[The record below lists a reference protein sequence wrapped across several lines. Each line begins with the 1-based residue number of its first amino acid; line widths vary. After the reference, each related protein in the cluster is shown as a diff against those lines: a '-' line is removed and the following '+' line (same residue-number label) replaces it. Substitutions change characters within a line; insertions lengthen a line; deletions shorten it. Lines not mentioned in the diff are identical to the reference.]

1 MSQCIIPEEYS
12 SSINPADVLQDD
24 NARGK
29 PRPWSLHKTEAEA
42 TAVALAWA
50 GQNAL
55 ADRVGNCAD
64 VLWFRHVDGRQQ
76 LQKGTF
82 CRVRICP
89 ICQWRRSLKL
99 GGQVRACT
107 EWIQARQAAAGHQPY
122 RFALLT
128 LTVPNVPAE
137 ALGATLSLFSKA
149 WDRMSKRA
157 EFKRAIRGYVRA
169 TEITYNQGRDDYHPH
184 LHVLLLVPKS
194 YFTSRIY
201 ITRAR
206 WLDLWRD
213 ATGNPDITQVWV
225 SRTAKEAENAP
236 EEAQNAVLG
245 HAIAEV
251 TKYTTK
257 PSAYLRGGLNI
268 DTQARV
274 ITTLQQVCAGR
285 RFVALGGLYRKA
297 AQALALD
304 DPETGDLVHCSD
316 PLAGESDA
324 GAELWPYTWYP
335 GPRLYLASRRR

>member
-12 SSINPADVLQDD
+12 STIDPADVLQDV
-24 NARGK
+24 NAKGK
-29 PRPWSLHKTEAEA
+29 PRPWVLHKLEAQA
-42 TAVALAWA
+42 TAIALAWG
-50 GQNAL
+50 GQPVL
-55 ADRVGNCAD
+55 ADRVGKCAD
-64 VLWFRHVDGRQQ
+64 VLWFRKVDGKPK

-107 EWIQARQAAAGHQPY
+107 DWIQDQQRAAGRNPY

-128 LTVPNVPAE
+128 LTVPNVPADQ
-137 ALGATLSLFSKA
+137 LGETLDKLSKA

-157 EFKRAIRGYVRA
+157 EFKRAVKGYVRA
-169 TEITYNQGRDDYHPH
+169 TEITYNQTRQDFHPH
-184 LHVLLLVPKS
+184 LHVLLMVQRS
-194 YFTSRIY
+194 YFTSRLY
-201 ITRAR
+201 ISQAR
-206 WLDLWRD
+206 WLELWRA
-213 ATGNPDITQVWV
+213 ATGDPTITEVWV

-236 EEAQNAVLG
+236 EEAQKAVLG

-257 PSAYLRGGLNI
+257 PSAYLRGGLDL
-268 DTQARV
+268 DTQAQV
-274 ITTLQQVCAGR
+274 ITQLQTICTGR
-285 RFVALGGLYRKA
+285 RFVSLGGLYRKA

-304 DPETGDLVHCSD
+304 DPETGDLVHCTD

-335 GPRLYLASRRR
+335 GPRLYLTHHRR